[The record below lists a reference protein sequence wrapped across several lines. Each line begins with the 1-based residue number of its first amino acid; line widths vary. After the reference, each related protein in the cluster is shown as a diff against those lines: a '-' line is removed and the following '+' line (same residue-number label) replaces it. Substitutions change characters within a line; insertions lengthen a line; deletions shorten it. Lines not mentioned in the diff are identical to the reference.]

1 MNELIDQIGNIG
13 YGRVTIMKRYEA
25 YIMFLVYLDTWAVV
39 VFMGIRLKRDENRYE
54 L

>member
-25 YIMFLVYLDTWAVV
+25 YNVS
-39 VFMGIRLKRDENRYE
+39 RLSRYVGRGGFYGD
-54 L
+54 